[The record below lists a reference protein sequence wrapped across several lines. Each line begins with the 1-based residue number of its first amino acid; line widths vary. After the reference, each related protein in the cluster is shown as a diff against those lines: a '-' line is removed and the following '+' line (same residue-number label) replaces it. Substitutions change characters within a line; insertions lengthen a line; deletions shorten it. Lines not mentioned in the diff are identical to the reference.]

1 MSEDNASIPPPRS
14 RRAVATADFV
24 RFLEAK
30 SPDSDCPVCGS
41 SAWTVVC
48 PYGGEQDV
56 YRLVVQ
62 MRDGLRPMTIST
74 FAIFC
79 DSCGYIR
86 QHLARTVQ
94 KWAEENPIEPEL
106 DFESGPETS
115 EDAQ

>member
-1 MSEDNASIPPPRS
+1 
-14 RRAVATADFV
+14 
-24 RFLEAK
+24 
-30 SPDSDCPVCGS
+30 
-41 SAWTVVC
+41 
-48 PYGGEQDV
+48 
-56 YRLVVQ
+56 
-62 MRDGLRPMTIST
+62 MTIST